1 MSEVN
6 FQTVTALG
14 SSRSEIVIA
23 AEGGDGWGLS
33 CDLGFLRLHLIYLF
47 SF

>member
-14 SSRSEIVIA
+14 RSRSQIVIA
-23 AEGGDGWGLS
+23 SEGGNGLGLS